1 MTSLSMSLSL
11 YNLYAPILVIA
22 DDSEVMLSFR
32 LQDLARYGRHQLR
45 EILEF
50 FEVEDGSDDG
60 LPPTINL
67 VGIAII
73 LAILVVE

>member
-1 MTSLSMSLSL
+1 M
-11 YNLYAPILVIA
+11 
-22 DDSEVMLSFR
+22 
-32 LQDLARYGRHQLR
+32 R

-73 LAILVVE
+73 LAILVVEEDGSARNIYFHISTAINPYVIDLDSIVYGSLSQE